1 MTITKT
7 DLNNVQADPLV
18 AVSLMLNALEASNS
32 DVMEVDPSNP
42 FVFMLETIAFNSAV
56 LRDEVNTK
64 HARIHSKLA
73 NSESDLYNNMSYL
86 DFKNIF
92 SQPADAVI
100 RFTVNITNFVNNA
113 IISNTNDY
121 KMVSIPE
128 GSIVSA
134 EGYEFLISNRID
146 IKQFNNGLF
155 SIEQNVSKSKIGVS
169 YLGVIPHQIIKTSDE
184 NQMLIF
190 DTVLKQVSNI
200 NNEYTIKKADSFT
213 TTIEITDRLYFIS
226 ASVKTS
232 TNTTDVLVSYSEIID
247 PSIPTIIVK
256 ALSNSVEI
264 TVPDV
269 YIINDMIVGKLYIS
283 IYTTK
288 GEVDYP
294 LNLLPNT
301 SFTIKFNNTTEDD
314 YTSIIG
320 KVAIS
325 NNGLD
330 RLTGG
335 INGKTFSDLRESIIN
350 NSMGDSDTPITS
362 KQLSGVLSNDG
373 FYGYLLEDTVT
384 SRTYIAS
391 RSLVPK
397 IEANLLNANPDL
409 LFYKTKIIP
418 NQFNLHPMII
428 TSNDSDDRLI
438 IKPNTI
444 FKSISGGIVP
454 LSIAEINTLNTM
466 SINDKINYINN
477 TKLLFSPYSYISSIY
492 NGVYYLRV
500 VDYTATINSFSIGVI
515 NSTVLTRINIQ
526 SYTIVVTDTGYT
538 IRFKM
543 IANSVFENLDMT
555 TIRAQLKLP
564 IDDTN
569 SIIYQSTYNAGYF
582 EFNIN
587 TDYYVNKNM
596 ELNITNGI
604 SNLSTKYIGLNINA
618 ELTTY
623 MLGANVEVN
632 NDMYLNNLVL
642 TNENTT
648 VFTTESVDIT
658 FGTAINKLYKNMTI
672 SYTDRKYLTYNAIV
686 YATYDRDIYDTD
698 DLGSLLTPNSGNT
711 AVTYTKLH
719 SIGDPILDD
728 LGNPIILHNIGDYIL
743 DENGEPTIDIANGVI
758 KYTDMLLLE
767 YIYKYT
773 NTSMIPTILDSV
785 KSYMQDIK
793 EYDNVVL
800 GETSIM
806 FKPFRT
812 NDGVRVKYN
821 NTYKTIYHDLK
832 PEVTLYVEKL
842 ISPSEAD
849 LIKYRN
855 TIGAVLHSY
864 LNKESFYTV
873 DIREE
878 IKSILPIDLVTVGVK
893 VDTIDNFLKEAE
905 KVVLHDNTNRLSIAK
920 YVTNILGG
928 SNLVYDIK
936 ITIIKI

>member
-7 DLNNVQADPLV
+7 DLNNIQTDPMV
-18 AVSLMLNALEASNS
+18 AVSLMLNSLETANS
-32 DVMEVDPSNP
+32 DIMEVDPSNP
-42 FVFMLETIAFNSAV
+42 FIFMLETIAFNSAV

-92 SQPADAVI
+92 SQPSDAII
-100 RFTVNITNFVNNA
+100 RFSVNITNFTNNA
-113 IISNTNDY
+113 IISTTNDY

-134 EGYEFLISNRID
+134 EGYEFLVSNRID

-213 TTIEITDRLYFIS
+213 TTIDITDRLYFIS

-232 TNTTDVLVSYSEIID
+232 TSTSDVLVSYSEIID
-247 PSIPTIIVK
+247 PAVPTIIVK

-264 TVPDV
+264 TVPDL

-294 LNLLPNT
+294 LNLLT
-301 SFTIKFNNTTEDD
+301 SDSFSIKFNNTTEDD

-325 NNGLD
+325 NNALD

-335 INGKTFSDLRESIIN
+335 VNGKSFSELRESVIN
-350 NSMGDSDTPITS
+350 NSMGDSDAPVTS
-362 KQLSGVLSNDG
+362 KQLLGVLSNDG

-391 RSLVPK
+391 RSLIPTV
-397 IEANLLNANPDL
+397 EANMVNANPDV
-409 LFYKTKIIP
+409 LFYKTKVIP
-418 NQFNLHPMII
+418 NEFDLHPMVI

-444 FKSISGGIVP
+444 FKSISGGVVP
-454 LSIAEINTLNTM
+454 LSITEINSLNGM
-466 SINDKINYINN
+466 SITDKLNYINN

-500 VDYTATINSFSIGVI
+500 VDYTAKINSFSIGVI

-526 SYTIVVTDTGYT
+526 TYTITVTDTGYT

-543 IANSVFENLDMT
+543 ITNSEFNNLDVT
-555 TIRAQLKLP
+555 TIKAQLRLP
-564 IDDTN
+564 IDDVN
-569 SIIYQSTYNAGYF
+569 SIYYQATYDAGYF

-587 TDYYVNKNM
+587 TDYYVNKDM
-596 ELNITNGI
+596 ELNITNGL
-604 SNLSTKYIGLNINA
+604 SNLATKYIGLNIDA

-623 MLGANVEVN
+623 MLGAGLEVT

-642 TNENTT
+642 TNENAV
-648 VFTTESVDIT
+648 VFTTETIDIT
-658 FGTAINKLYKNMTI
+658 FGTAIDKLYKNMTI
-672 SYTDRKYLTYNAIV
+672 SYTDRKYLTYDAII
-686 YATYDRDIYDTD
+686 YATYDKDIYDTD
-698 DLGSLLTPNSGNT
+698 SIGSLLTPNVGNT

-719 SIGDPILDD
+719 SVGDPILDI
-728 LGNPIILHNIGDYIL
+728 LGNPIIKHNIGDYIL
-743 DENGEPTIDIANGVI
+743 DENDNPTIDIANGVI
-758 KYTDMLLLE
+758 KYIDMLVLE
-767 YIYKYT
+767 YNYKYT
-773 NTSMIPTILDSV
+773 NSSMISGIIDSV
-785 KSYMQDIK
+785 KAYMQDIK
-793 EYDNVVL
+793 EYSGVVL
-800 GETSIM
+800 EETSIM
-806 FKPFRT
+806 FRPFRS
-812 NDGVRVKYN
+812 NDGVKIKYN

-832 PEVTLYVEKL
+832 PEVVLYVEKL
-842 ISPSEAD
+842 ITPSESD
-849 LIKYRN
+849 LIKLKN
-855 TIGAVLHSY
+855 TVGAVIHSY

-878 IKSILPIDLVTVGVK
+878 IKSILPIELVTVGVK
-893 VDTIDNFLKEAE
+893 VDTTDSFLKEAE
-905 KVVLHDNTNRLSIAK
+905 KIVLYDNTNRLSLAK

-928 SNLVYDIK
+928 SNLVYDVK
-936 ITIIKI
+936 ITIVKI

>member
-7 DLNNVQADPLV
+7 DLNNVQTDPMV
-18 AVSLMLNALEASNS
+18 AVSLMLNSLESANS

-42 FVFMLETIAFNSAV
+42 FIFAMETIAFNYAV

-113 IISNTNDY
+113 ILSTSGEY
-121 KMVSIPE
+121 KMISIPE
-128 GSIVSA
+128 GSVISA

-200 NNEYTIKKADSFT
+200 NLEYTIKKADSFT
-213 TTIEITDRLYFIS
+213 TTVDITDRLYFIS

-232 TNTTDVLVSYSEIID
+232 TSTRDVLISYSEIID
-247 PSIPTIIVK
+247 PTIPTIIVK

-264 TVPDV
+264 TIPDV
-269 YIINDMIVGKLYIS
+269 YIINDMIVGKLYIN

-294 LNLLPNT
+294 LNLLASD

-325 NNGLD
+325 NNALD

-335 INGKTFSDLRESIIN
+335 INGKTFTELRESIIS
-350 NSMGDSDTPITS
+350 NSMGDSDTPVTS
-362 KQLSGVLSNDG
+362 NQLVGVLSNDG

-391 RSLVPK
+391 RSLIPT
-397 IEANLLNANPDL
+397 IEANLLNANPDV
-409 LFYKTKIIP
+409 LFYKTKLIISD
-418 NQFNLHPMII
+418 LTSHPMII

-444 FKSISGGIVP
+444 FKSISGGVVP
-454 LSIAEINTLNTM
+454 LSISELNELNGM
-466 SINDKINYINN
+466 SISDKLTYINN
-477 TKLLFSPYSYISSIY
+477 TKLLVSPYSYISSIY

-500 VDYTATINSFSIGVI
+500 VDYTAKINSFSIGVI
-515 NSTVLTRINIQ
+515 NSSVLARINIQ
-526 SYTIVVTDTGYT
+526 TYSITITDSGYL
-538 IRFKM
+538 IKFKM
-543 IANSVFENLDMT
+543 ISNSEFENLDMT

-564 IDDTN
+564 IDDNN
-569 SIIYQSTYNAGYF
+569 SIYYQSTYVDGYF
-582 EFNIN
+582 TFTID
-587 TDYYVNKNM
+587 TDYYVNKDM
-596 ELNITNGI
+596 GLNITNGV
-604 SNLSTKYIGLNINA
+604 SNLSTRFIELNLNT

-623 MLGANVEVN
+623 MLGADVEIN
-632 NDMYLNNLVL
+632 SDMYLNDTVL
-642 TNENTT
+642 ANENTV
-648 VFTTESVDIT
+648 VFTTELVDIT
-658 FGTAINKLYKNMTI
+658 FGSAIDKLYKNMTI
-672 SYTDRKYLTYNAIV
+672 SYTDRKYLTYDSIV
-686 YATYDRDIYDTD
+686 YATYDSDVYDTD
-698 DLGSLLTPNSGNT
+698 SIGSLLTPNGDNT
-711 AVTYTKLH
+711 TVLYTKLH
-719 SIGDPILDD
+719 SVGDPILDE

-743 DENGEPTIDIANGVI
+743 DENSEPTIDIVNGVI
-758 KYTDMLLLE
+758 KYIDMLVLE
-767 YIYKYT
+767 YNYKYS
-773 NTSMIPTILDSV
+773 NPNRVLDIVDSV
-785 KSYMQDIK
+785 RAYMQDIR
-793 EYDNVVL
+793 EYDDVIL
-800 GETSIM
+800 EETSIM
-806 FKPFRT
+806 FKPFRS
-812 NDGVRVKYN
+812 NSGVRIKFN

-842 ISPSEAD
+842 VSPSEAD
-849 LIKYRN
+849 LIKYKN
-855 TIGAVLHSY
+855 TIGAIIHSY

-873 DIREE
+873 DVRED

-893 VDTIDNFLKEAE
+893 IDSTDSFLREAE
-905 KVVLHDNTNRLSIAK
+905 KIVLHDNTNRLSIAK
-920 YVTNILGG
+920 YVTNTLGG
-928 SNLVYDIK
+928 SNLVYDVK

>member
-1 MTITKT
+1 MTISKT
-7 DLNNVQADPLV
+7 DLSNVQTDPMV
-18 AVSLMLNALEASNS
+18 AVSLMLNALETANS

-42 FVFMLETIAFNSAV
+42 FIFMLETIAFNSAV

-73 NSESDLYNNMSYL
+73 NNESDLYNNMSYL

-100 RFTVNITNFVNNA
+100 RFNVNITNFINNA
-113 IISNTNDY
+113 IVSDANDY

-169 YLGVIPHQIIKTSDE
+169 YLGVVPHQIIKTSDE
-184 NQMLIF
+184 NQMLVF
-190 DTVLKQVSNI
+190 DTVLKQISNI

-213 TTIEITDRLYFIS
+213 TTIEITDKLYFIS

-232 TNTTDVLVSYSEIID
+232 IATNDVLVSYSEIID

-256 ALSNSVEI
+256 VLTNSIEI
-264 TVPDV
+264 TIPDI

-294 LNLLPNT
+294 LNLLEST
-301 SFTIKFNNTTEDD
+301 SFTIKFNNTTEDA

-325 NNGLD
+325 NTALD

-335 INGKTFSDLRESIIN
+335 VNSKTFSDLRESIIN
-350 NSMGDSDTPITS
+350 NSMGDADAPVTS
-362 KQLSGVLSNDG
+362 RQLLGVLGNDG

-391 RSLVPK
+391 RSLVPT

-409 LFYKTKIIP
+409 LFYKTKVIP
-418 NQFNLHPMII
+418 NTYVEHPMVV
-428 TSNDSDDRLI
+428 TSSDSDDRLI

-444 FKSISGGIVP
+444 FKDVSGGIIP
-454 LSIAEINTLNTM
+454 LSITEINTLNTM
-466 SINDKINYINN
+466 SITDKINYINT

-500 VDYTATINSFSIGVI
+500 VDYTASINSFSIAII

-526 SYTIVVTDTGYT
+526 SYTITVTDIGYT
-538 IRFKM
+538 IKFKM
-543 IANSVFENLDMT
+543 ITNSEFSNLDVSS
-555 TIRAQLKLP
+555 IRAQLRIP
-564 IDDTN
+564 IDGVN
-569 SIIYQSTYNAGYF
+569 YIYYQSTYNAGIF

-587 TDYYVNKNM
+587 TDYYVNKDM
-596 ELNITNGI
+596 GLNITNGI
-604 SNLSTKYIGLNINA
+604 STLVTKYIELSLEA

-623 MLGANVEVN
+623 VLGAGVEVN
-632 NDMYLNNLVL
+632 DSMFLNNSVL
-642 TNENTT
+642 TNESTI
-648 VFTTESVDIT
+648 VFTNEVVDIT
-658 FGTAINKLYKNMTI
+658 FGTAIDRLYKNMTI
-672 SYTDRKYLTYNAIV
+672 AYTDRKYLTYDTIV
-686 YATYDRDIYDTD
+686 YATYDSDVYDTD
-698 DLGSLLTPNSGNT
+698 SIGSLLTANSEHT

-719 SIGDPILDD
+719 SKNDPILDD
-728 LGNPIILHNIGDYIL
+728 LGNPIIKHNIGDYIM
-743 DENGEPTIDIANGVI
+743 DANGVPTIDISNGVI
-758 KYTDMLLLE
+758 KYIDMLLLE
-767 YIYKYT
+767 YSYKYT
-773 NTSMIPTILDSV
+773 NPTKLIGVLDSI
-785 KSYMQDIK
+785 KAYMQDVG
-793 EYDNVVL
+793 EYENIVL
-800 GETSIM
+800 EETSIM

-812 NDGVRVKYN
+812 NSGVKIKYN

-832 PEVTLYVEKL
+832 PEVTLYVEKK
-842 ISPSEAD
+842 ITPSESD
-849 LIKYRN
+849 LIKYKN
-855 TIGAVLHSY
+855 TIGAIIHSY

-873 DIREE
+873 DIRDD
-878 IKSILPIDLVTVGVK
+878 IKNIIPIDLTTVGIK
-893 VDTIDNFLKEAE
+893 IDTMDSFLIEAE
-905 KVVLHDNTNRLSIAK
+905 KVVLEDSTNRLSIAK

>member
-7 DLNNVQADPLV
+7 DLNNVQADPMA
-18 AVSLMLNALEASNS
+18 AVSLMLTALETANSNI
-32 DVMEVDPSNP
+32 MEVDPSNP
-42 FVFMLETIAFNSAV
+42 FIFNMETIAFNYAV

-100 RFTVNITNFVNNA
+100 RFTVNVTNFTNNA
-113 IISNTNDY
+113 IMSVTNDY

-128 GSIVSA
+128 GSIVSV

-155 SIEQNVSKSKIGVS
+155 SIEQNVSKSNIGVS
-169 YLGVIPHQIIKTSDE
+169 YLGVIPHNIIKTSDE

-190 DTVLKQVSNI
+190 DTVLKQLSTTTV
-200 NNEYTIKKADSFT
+200 EYTIKKADSVT
-213 TTIEITDRLYFIS
+213 STIDIIDKLYYVS
-226 ASVKTS
+226 ASIKTS
-232 TNTTDVLVSYSEIID
+232 TTTSDVAISYSEIID
-247 PSIPTIIVK
+247 PTIPTIIVK
-256 ALSNSVEI
+256 VLSSSIEI

-269 YIINDMIVGKLYIS
+269 YIINDMLVGKLTIN

-294 LNLLPNT
+294 LNMLSSD
-301 SFTIKFNNTTEDD
+301 SFSITFNNTTEDD

-325 NNGLD
+325 NTALD

-335 INGKTFSDLRESIIN
+335 INGKTFSDLRESVIN
-350 NSMGDSDTPITS
+350 NSMGDSDNPVSS
-362 KQLSGVLSNDG
+362 KQLLGVLSNDG

-384 SRTYIAS
+384 DRTYIAS
-391 RSLVPK
+391 RSLVPT
-397 IEANLLNANPDL
+397 IEANLLNANPDM
-409 LFYKTKIIP
+409 LFYKTKVIP
-418 NQFNLHPMII
+418 NQFNSHPMII
-428 TSNDSDDRLI
+428 TSIDSDDKLI

-444 FKSISGGIVP
+444 FKAISGGVVP
-454 LSIAEINTLNTM
+454 LSIDEINSLNTM
-466 SINDKINYINN
+466 SITDKLNYINT
-477 TKLLFSPYSYISSIY
+477 TKLVYSPYSYISSIY

-500 VDYTATINSFSIGVI
+500 VDYTAKINSFSIGVI

-526 SYTIVVTDTGYT
+526 SYTINVTDVGYT
-538 IRFKM
+538 IKFKM
-543 IANSVFENLDMT
+543 ITNSEFENLDPT

-564 IDDTN
+564 IDDIN
-569 SIIYQSTYNAGYF
+569 SIYYQSAYNDGYF

-587 TDYYVNKNM
+587 TDYYVNKDM
-596 ELNITNGI
+596 KLNISNGL
-604 SNLSTKYIGLNINA
+604 SSLSTKYIGLNLEA

-623 MLGANVEVN
+623 MLGGGLEVN

-642 TNENTT
+642 TNESTI

-658 FGTAINKLYKNMTI
+658 FGTAIDKLYKNMTI
-672 SYTDRKYLTYNAIV
+672 SYTDRKYLTYDAIV
-686 YATYDRDIYDTD
+686 YATYDSDIYDTD
-698 DLGSLLTPNSGNT
+698 NLGSLLTPNPGNT
-711 AVTYTKLH
+711 EVTYTKLH
-719 SIGDPILDD
+719 SKNDPILDE
-728 LGNPIILHNIGDYIL
+728 LGNPIILHNIGDYKL
-743 DENGEPTIDIANGVI
+743 DENGNPIIDTANGII
-758 KYTDMLLLE
+758 KYLDMLLLE
-767 YIYKYT
+767 YSYKYS
-773 NTSMIPTILDSV
+773 NPTKVIDVLDSV
-785 KSYMQDIK
+785 KAYMQDIK

-800 GETSIM
+800 EETSIM
-806 FKPFRT
+806 FKPFR
-812 NDGVRVKYN
+812 NNSGVKIKYN

-842 ISPSEAD
+842 LSPSEAD
-849 LIKYRN
+849 LIKLKN

-873 DIREE
+873 DVREQ
-878 IKSILPIDLVTVGVK
+878 IKAILPLELTTVGVK
-893 VDTIDNFLKEAE
+893 IDTTDSFLKEAE
-905 KVVLHDNTNRLSIAK
+905 KIVLHDTTNRLSLSK

-936 ITIIKI
+936 ITIVKI

>member
-1 MTITKT
+1 MTINKT
-7 DLNNVQADPLV
+7 DLNNIQTDPMV
-18 AVSLMLNALEASNS
+18 AVSLMLNSLETANS
-32 DVMEVDPSNP
+32 DIMEVDPSNP
-42 FVFMLETIAFNSAV
+42 FIFMLETIAFNSAV

-113 IISNTNDY
+113 IVSTSGEY
-121 KMVSIPE
+121 KMASIPE
-128 GSIVSA
+128 GSVIVV

-190 DTVLKQVSNI
+190 DTVLKQVSNT
-200 NNEYTIKKADSFT
+200 NLEYTIKKADSFT
-213 TTIEITDRLYFIS
+213 VTIDTTDRLYFIS

-232 TNTTDVLVSYSEIID
+232 TNTRDVLVSYSEIID
-247 PSIPTIIVK
+247 PSTPTIIVK
-256 ALSNSVEI
+256 ALSNSIEI

-294 LNLLPNT
+294 LNLLT
-301 SFTIKFNNTTEDD
+301 SDSFTIKFNNTTEDD

-320 KVAIS
+320 KVAIA
-325 NNGLD
+325 NNALD

-335 INGKTFSDLRESIIN
+335 VNGKSFNELRESIIS
-350 NSMGDSDTPITS
+350 NSMGDSDTPVTS
-362 KQLSGVLSNDG
+362 NQLVGVLSNDG

-391 RSLVPK
+391 RSLVPT
-397 IEANLLNANPDL
+397 IEANLVNANPDV

-418 NQFNLHPMII
+418 SEFTTHPMII
-428 TSNDSDDRLI
+428 TSDDSDDRLI

-444 FKSISGGIVP
+444 FKSISGGVVP
-454 LSIAEINTLNTM
+454 LSVAEINSLNSM
-466 SINDKINYINN
+466 SINDKLSYINN
-477 TKLLFSPYSYISSIY
+477 TKLLISPYSYISSIY
-492 NGVYYLRV
+492 DGVYYLRV
-500 VDYTATINSFSIGVI
+500 VDYTAKINSFSIGVI
-515 NSTVLTRINIQ
+515 NSSVLARINIQ
-526 SYTIVVTDTGYT
+526 SYTITVTDSGYL
-538 IRFKM
+538 IKFKM
-543 IANSVFENLDMT
+543 ITNSEFENLDMT

-564 IDDTN
+564 IDNNN
-569 SIIYQSTYNAGYF
+569 SIYYQSTYTNGYF

-587 TDYYVNKNM
+587 TDYYVDKDM
-596 ELNITNGI
+596 KLNITNGV
-604 SNLSTKYIGLNINA
+604 SNLATRFIELNLNT

-623 MLGANVEVN
+623 MLGADVEVN
-632 NDMYLNNLVL
+632 SDMYLNNSVL
-642 TNENTT
+642 ANESTV
-648 VFTTESVDIT
+648 VFTNESVDIT
-658 FGTAINKLYKNMTI
+658 FGTAIDKLYKNMTI
-672 SYTDRKYLTYNAIV
+672 AYTDRKYLTYDSIV
-686 YATYDRDIYDTD
+686 YATYDRDVYDTD
-698 DLGSLLTPNSGNT
+698 NIGSLLTPNIDNT
-711 AVTYTKLH
+711 AVSYTKLH
-719 SIGDPILDD
+719 SVGDPILDE
-728 LGNPIILHNIGDYIL
+728 LGDPIILHNIGDYIL
-743 DENGEPTIDIANGVI
+743 DENDEPTIDIVNGII
-758 KYTDMLLLE
+758 KYIDMLVLE
-767 YIYKYT
+767 YNYKYSNPSGVLT
-773 NTSMIPTILDSV
+773 VMDSIRA
-785 KSYMQDIK
+785 YMQDIR
-793 EYDNVVL
+793 EYDKVVL
-800 GETSIM
+800 EETSIM
-806 FKPFRT
+806 FKPFRS
-812 NDGVRVKYN
+812 NSGVRIKFN

-842 ISPSEAD
+842 LSPSEAD
-849 LIKYRN
+849 LIKYKN
-855 TIGAVLHSY
+855 TIGAVIHSY

-873 DIREE
+873 DIRED
-878 IKSILPIDLVTVGVK
+878 IKSILPIELLTVGVK
-893 VDTIDNFLKEAE
+893 VDSTDSFLKEAE
-905 KVVLHDNTNRLSIAK
+905 KIVLHDNTNRLSIAK

-928 SNLVYDIK
+928 SNLVYDVK

>member
-1 MTITKT
+1 MTISKT
-7 DLNNVQADPLV
+7 DLNNVQTDPLV
-18 AVSLMLNALEASNS
+18 AVSLMLNALETANG

-42 FVFMLETIAFNSAV
+42 FIFTMETIAFNYAT

-100 RFTVNITNFVNNA
+100 RFSVNVTNFVNNA
-113 IISNTNDY
+113 ILSPNNDY

-128 GSIVSA
+128 GSIVSV

-146 IKQFNNGLF
+146 IKQFNNGVF

-169 YLGVIPHQIIKTSDE
+169 YLGVIPHQIIKSSDE
-184 NQMLIF
+184 NLMLIF

-213 TTIEITDRLYFIS
+213 TTIDITDKLYFIS

-232 TNTTDVLVSYSEIID
+232 AGTTDVLVSYSEIID
-247 PSIPTIIVK
+247 PSAPTIIVK

-264 TVPDV
+264 TVPDI
-269 YIINDMIVGKLYIS
+269 YIINDMIVGKLYVS

-294 LNLLPNT
+294 LNSLSSN
-301 SFTIKFNNTTEDD
+301 SFTIKFNNTTEDE

-320 KVAIS
+320 KIAMA
-325 NNGLD
+325 NTALD

-335 INGKTFSDLRESIIN
+335 INGKTFSDLREAIIN

-362 KQLSGVLSNDG
+362 KQLTGVLSNDG

-384 SRTYIAS
+384 DRTYIAS
-391 RSLVPK
+391 RSLVPV
-397 IEANLLNANPDL
+397 IEANLLNANPDI

-418 NQFNLHPMII
+418 NNFVTHPMII

-444 FKSISGGIVP
+444 FKSVSGGVVP
-454 LSIAEINTLNTM
+454 LSIAEINNLNSM
-466 SINDKINYINN
+466 SITDRLNYINN
-477 TKLLFSPYSYISSIY
+477 TKLLISPYSYISSIY

-500 VDYTATINSFSIGVI
+500 VDYTAKINSFSIGVI

-526 SYTIVVTDTGYT
+526 SYAVTVTDIGYT
-538 IRFKM
+538 IKFKM
-543 IANSVFENLDMT
+543 ITNSQFENLDVT

-564 IDDTN
+564 IDDVN
-569 SIIYQSTYNAGYF
+569 SILYQATYNDGYF

-587 TDYYVNKNM
+587 TDYYVSKDM

-604 SNLSTKYIGLNINA
+604 SNLATKYIGLNTNA

-623 MLGANVEVN
+623 MLGAGVEVN
-632 NDMYLNNLVL
+632 NDMYLNNSVFSS
-642 TNENTT
+642 ENVV
-648 VFTTESVDIT
+648 VFTTESIDIT
-658 FGTAINKLYKNMTI
+658 FGTAIDKLYKNMTI
-672 SYTDRKYLTYNAIV
+672 SYTDRKYLTYDEII
-686 YATYDRDIYDTD
+686 YATYDKDIYDTD
-698 DLGSLLTPNSGNT
+698 SIGSLLTPINNNT
-711 AVTYTKLH
+711 EVVYTKLH
-719 SIGDPILDD
+719 SVGDPILDVE
-728 LGNPIILHNIGDYIL
+728 GNPIIKHNIGDYIL
-743 DENGEPTIDIANGVI
+743 DINNEPIIDVANGII
-758 KYTDMLLLE
+758 KYIDMLVLE
-767 YIYKYT
+767 YNYKYT
-773 NTSMIPTILDSV
+773 NPTKIIDILDSI
-785 KSYMQDIK
+785 KAYMQDIK
-793 EYDNVVL
+793 EYDSVVL
-800 GETSIM
+800 EETSIM
-806 FKPFRT
+806 FKPFRS
-812 NDGVRVKYN
+812 NDGVKIKYN

-842 ISPSEAD
+842 ISPSESD
-849 LIKYRN
+849 LVKYKN

-864 LNKESFYTV
+864 LNKDSFYTV
-873 DIREE
+873 DIRDE
-878 IKSILPIDLVTVGVK
+878 IKSMLPIDLVTVGIK
-893 VDTIDNFLKEAE
+893 LDTTDVFLKEAE
-905 KVVLHDNTNRLSIAK
+905 KVVLHDNTNRLSLAK

-936 ITIIKI
+936 ITIVKI